1 MNILFITPYLP
12 SETSGHAGAQ
22 LIYRNVVAL
31 SEKYK
36 ITIASF
42 IDINEE
48 KSLADLTSFGINVF
62 TIRYPR
68 NQKSI
73 SGKINSVFRNIK
85 PLVSYI
91 KGKEPFFIA
100 KYDKQAMSNLILK
113 LVNSNSFDLV
123 QVEYNVMH
131 HYTHLFSD
139 IKSLIVFHDVSTKM
153 YESGLLVGKKS
164 NKRSFKLAKKI
175 ESNIAN
181 KFDGVVTLTKEDK
194 FYLLK
199 LGCNKTI
206 HIIPPQIKNIQ
217 KSLSN
222 KISNSICF
230 VGSFNREPNI
240 NALEIIIDSIFPHIN
255 NKIILSIVGK
265 DMPTKLVS
273 KINKLDRVKY
283 LGFLDDIDSFISS
296 QMLMV
301 APISI
306 GSGLKM
312 KIPHALSCGTPV
324 ITTIIGSEG
333 LEISKNDGI
342 IKSEINSF
350 ATEIN
355 KLMLN
360 ENKLSIMGEKGRN
373 KVNSYFS
380 KKQVVEKFQ
389 TLYKSIIEV

>member
-12 SETSGHAGAQ
+12 SENSGHAGAQ
-22 LIYRNVVAL
+22 LIYRNVVGL
-31 SEKYK
+31 SEYNK

-48 KSLADLTSFGINVF
+48 NSLDNLTSYGIDVF
-62 TIRYPR
+62 TINYPR

-73 SGKINSVFRNIK
+73 FGKINSVFRNIK
-85 PLVSYI
+85 PLFSYI
-91 KGKEPFFIA
+91 KGEEPFFIA
-100 KYDKQAMSNLILK
+100 KYDKKAMSELILK
-113 LVNSNSFDLV
+113 LLNSNSFDLI

-131 HYTHLFSD
+131 HYSHLFVNT
-139 IKSLIVFHDVSTKM
+139 KSLIIFHDISTKM
-153 YESGLLVGKKS
+153 YESGSLIGKKS
-164 NKRSFKLAKKI
+164 NKRSFRLAKKI

-194 FYLLK
+194 SYLIK
-199 LGCNKTI
+199 LGCNKKI
-206 HIIPPQIKNIQ
+206 HIIPPQIKHVE
-217 KSLSN
+217 KTLPN

-240 NALEIIIDSIFPHIN
+240 NSVEIIIDLIFPYIN
-255 NKIILSIVGK
+255 KEITLSIVGK
-265 DMPTKLVS
+265 DMPTKLAS
-273 KINKLDRVKY
+273 RINSLDRINY
-283 LGFLDDIDSFISS
+283 LGFIDDIDSFISS

-324 ITTIIGSEG
+324 ITTIIGGEG
-333 LEISKNDGI
+333 LEINKEDGI
-342 IKSEINSF
+342 IKSEINNF

-360 ENKLSIMGEKGRN
+360 QSKLISLGEKGRD

-380 KKQVVEKFQ
+380 KEVVVEKFQ
-389 TLYKSIIEV
+389 TLYKSIIKV